1 MRRFFSTFTGRNIES
16 IRPNNME
23 IANWY
28 SVAKSLHLVGMVSWM
43 AGMFYLVRIMVNHAM
58 AFDRQ
63 EPDRSILKEQYV
75 IMEWKSYNIILKPA
89 VVITWS
95 FGVMMLFIQP
105 VWLSQGWMHLK
116 LFFLLLLTGY
126 THYLKGHIKQL
137 EAGTSSFTHIHYRAL
152 NEVPTVFLVAIVFL
166 AVFRDRINY
175 LMLFGGLVFFIGLM
189 AWGIK
194 KANNKG
200 GE

>member
-194 KANNKG
+194 KANSKG
-200 GE
+200 GG

>member
-189 AWGIK
+189 AWGIN
-194 KANNKG
+194 KANNK
-200 GE
+200 